1 MQCHTWNPSQPKEV
15 KTKLPGIQPARQ
27 KKNVIKGFR
36 EKWAWKERKW
46 SEISDDTGTGNPQ
59 KSNPEKGKKFFDDVT
74 DKISE
79 LMQDICKNPMN
90 QWYQ

>member
-1 MQCHTWNPSQPKEV
+1 MMHIKPELVLPLSEAGMGKE
-15 KTKLPGIQPARQ
+15 

-46 SEISDDTGTGNPQ
+46 SEISEDTGTGNPQ
-59 KSNPEKGKKFFDDVT
+59 KSNPAKGKKFFDDVT